1 MKKEIFINSIGET
14 MSLGEKLGRELE
26 KNMVICL
33 EGDLGAGKTT
43 FTKGIALGLE
53 ISGVVNS
60 PTFVIMKI
68 YNGRLPLYHLD
79 VYRLNNESG
88 DDYLVEYFEAGGV
101 AVIEWADNISELLP
115 KEYLKII
122 IKDLGDQKRKFI
134 FESNTIIYDKL
145 LERVKLWKY

>member
-1 MKKEIFINSIGET
+1 MKKEIILNSINET
-14 MSLGEKLGRELE
+14 IALGKKLGKNLE

-43 FTKGIALGLE
+43 FTKGIGLGLE
-53 ISGVVNS
+53 IPGIINS

-68 YNGRLPLYHLD
+68 YKGRLPLYHLD

-88 DDYLVEYFEAGGV
+88 DDYLMEYFEAGGV

-115 KEYLKII
+115 REFLKII
-122 IKDLGDQKRKFI
+122 IKDLGDNKRKFI
-134 FESNTIIYDKL
+134 FESNSSIYDDL
-145 LERVKLWKY
+145 IERVKI

>member
-1 MKKEIFINSIGET
+1 MKKEIILNSIKET
-14 MSLGEKLGRELE
+14 ISLGEKLGKRLE

-43 FTKGIALGLE
+43 FTKGIAFGLD
-53 ISGVVNS
+53 IFAVVNS

-101 AVIEWADNISELLP
+101 SVVEWADNISELLP
-115 KEYLKII
+115 NEYLKIV
-122 IKDLGDQKRKFI
+122 IKDLGDEKRKFI
-134 FESNTIIYDKL
+134 FESNSTTYDKL
-145 LERVKLWKY
+145 IERVI

>member
-1 MKKEIFINSIGET
+1 MKKEIILNSIKET
-14 MSLGEKLGRELE
+14 ISLGEKLGKRLE

-43 FTKGIALGLE
+43 FTKGIALGLD
-53 ISGVVNS
+53 IFAVVNS

-101 AVIEWADNISELLP
+101 SVVEWADNISELLP
-115 KEYLKII
+115 NEYLKIV
-122 IKDLGDQKRKFI
+122 IKDLGDEKRKFI
-134 FESNTIIYDKL
+134 FESNSTTYDKL
-145 LERVKLWKY
+145 IERVI

>member
-145 LERVKLWKY
+145 LERVKL